1 MNFHPIVPYKPIIM
15 SGFAKLTPAFT
26 VQIPLRSI
34 SQVGVLSTGTPL
46 SQASFLEGQTG
57 ITSEANYPIEL
68 DSTWV
73 HGADYFK
80 GDPDGKYVRLEV
92 NSLVQDKK
100 TGGLVR
106 FLYTGVLDMR
116 GPCGKV
122 LRGEDGAV
130 TTEFGEIFTHAKFE
144 TGHPS
149 LKEIE
154 NKVYV
159 GSGRFVLETG
169 KPTIVEYKLSEVTY

>member
-1 MNFHPIVPYKPIIM
+1 M

-26 VQIPLRSI
+26 VQVCYHLHNHHFHIHLRDPTRMYVLILTNTHPKIPLRSI

-46 SQASFLEGQTG
+46 SQASFLEGQRG

-92 NSLVQDKK
+92 NSLVEDKK

-122 LRGEDGAV
+122 LRGDSDAV
-130 TTEFGEIFTHAKFE
+130 TTEFGEICEHLLFCSFCPA
-144 TGHPS
+144 
-149 LKEIE
+149 
-154 NKVYV
+154 Y
-159 GSGRFVLETG
+159 
-169 KPTIVEYKLSEVTY
+169 